1 MSEKVKQAS
10 PTMTKVGIQQK
21 IIPSNPH
28 LASDQPS
35 EGGLTL
41 GLGEGGDH
49 VAGQLASKFAH
60 HSGIGPS
67 SESNDKVKN

>member
-1 MSEKVKQAS
+1 MEKVKQTS
-10 PTMTKVGIQQK
+10 PTMTKVGYQQK
-21 IIPSNPH
+21 IIPSKPH

-41 GLGEGGDH
+41 GLGEGGHH

-60 HSGIGPS
+60 RSGIGPS